1 MSMITTMTT
10 TCQLAHPE
18 KEVPPRERG
27 WVEYMAEV
35 AYGTHEYQVTTPP
48 IRFNPSH
55 SRTVEGGL
63 FVTASVSVVLA
74 ILLRTTS
81 DVVAAVPTVQVTEP
95 QFYAALAIVPPLA
108 SLVQAKGGSLS
119 DGRDDGG
126 VGRAAGRPAVGARIV
141 MILRKSDR
149 STGRS

>member
-1 MSMITTMTT
+1 M
-10 TCQLAHPE
+10 
-18 KEVPPRERG
+18 
-27 WVEYMAEV
+27 
-35 AYGTHEYQVTTPP
+35 
-48 IRFNPSH
+48 
-55 SRTVEGGL
+55 
-63 FVTASVSVVLA
+63 TASVSVVLA